1 MLKLNKENLRKE
13 IYRNLKRKKT
23 NNLKLEQTFTLRTK
37 ICTLKSDTEYSVR
50 YPYNTF
56 TNWLSNENRAYFSFP
71 ICIKY
76 HLK

>member
-37 ICTLKSDTEYSVR
+37 ICTLNSDTGYLVR
-50 YPYNTF
+50 
-56 TNWLSNENRAYFSFP
+56 
-71 ICIKY
+71 
-76 HLK
+76 